1 MTAAEAD
8 TLTVL
13 LLEDEALILWDL
25 EEELRGAGLRTVAAN
40 SVDRAL
46 DLIERKVPDVAIL
59 DVNLG
64 AGVTCEPVA
73 DRLAELGV
81 PFLLHSGDLDRS
93 GEVIRRFDVPL
104 MPKPTPAYRLVEA
117 IRALR

>member
-1 MTAAEAD
+1 MTEQSRES
-8 TLTVL
+8 LRVL

-25 EEELRGAGLRTVAAN
+25 EEEVLAAGMQAITAN

-46 DLIERKVPDVAIL
+46 DLIARQVPDAAVL

-64 AGVTCEPVA
+64 AGTTCEPVA
-73 DRLAELGV
+73 DRLSELGV

-117 IRALR
+117 VRALR

>member
-1 MTAAEAD
+1 MM
-8 TLTVL
+8 VL
-13 LLEDEALILWDL
+13 LLDDEALVLWDL
-25 EEELRGAGLRTVAAN
+25 EEEMRDAGMETITAS

-46 DLIERKVPDVAIL
+46 ALIAHRVPDVAIL

-73 DRLAELGV
+73 DRLSELGV
-81 PFLLHSGDLDRS
+81 PFVLHSGDLNRS

-104 MPKPTPAYRLVEA
+104 LPKPTPAYRLVEA
-117 IRALR
+117 VRALR